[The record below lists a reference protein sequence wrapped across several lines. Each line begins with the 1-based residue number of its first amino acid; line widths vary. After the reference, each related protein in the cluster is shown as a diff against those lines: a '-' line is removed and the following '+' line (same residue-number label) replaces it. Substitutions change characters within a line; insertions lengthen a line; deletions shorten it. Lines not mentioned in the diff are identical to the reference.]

1 MKEQKSVIARQ
12 TSEMLELE
20 VENKQLHDSVAQ
32 LKLDLEVLQKKV
44 STANREMLQYAQ
56 MERNLE
62 DLKDEKERVT
72 ARLSKEI
79 AELKG
84 KTENKVEILC
94 VFK

>member
-20 VENKQLHDSVAQ
+20 MENKQLHDSVAQ

-79 AELKG
+79 AELKAQ
-84 KTENKVEILC
+84 TENKVEILC